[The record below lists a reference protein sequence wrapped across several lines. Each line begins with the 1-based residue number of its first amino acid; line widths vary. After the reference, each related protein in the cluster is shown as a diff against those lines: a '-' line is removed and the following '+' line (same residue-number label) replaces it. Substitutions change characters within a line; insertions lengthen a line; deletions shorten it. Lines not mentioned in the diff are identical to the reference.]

1 MSRKTQR
8 GFIDNLFLDLVI
20 SRDYIK
26 NPLVQKADNMSLK
39 FQNAAAERFGKH
51 AWLEIEDFYNEVVYE
66 KEREGFRL
74 GFFAAMD
81 LWWEY
86 AAERGEEETP

>member
-1 MSRKTQR
+1 MSKICKT
-8 GFIDNLFLDLVI
+8 GFIDNLFSDLVV
-20 SRDYIK
+20 SKDYIK
-26 NPLVQKADNMSLK
+26 SPLVQNADNMSLK

-51 AWLEIEDFYNEVVYE
+51 AWKEIEDSYNEVAYE
-66 KEREGFRL
+66 KEREGFCL

-81 LWWEY
+81 LWREY